1 MNVNEDYGFSTLGI
15 HAGEEADQYGAL
27 IPPIYQ
33 TSTFSFKT
41 TDDAAA
47 ACDNLEKGFA
57 YSRITN
63 PSLDFF
69 ERKLATLE
77 RGAGA
82 VAFAS
87 GVGAISAGFLTVL
100 SSGDHIVASKAAYSA
115 THHLLTSLLPR
126 MGITS
131 TLVDTSNL
139 KAVEEAIEPNTKL
152 IYFETPANPTMLL
165 TDIEGIVAIAKANK
179 LMTAVDN
186 TFASPYVTNPLDFG
200 VDYVVQSCT
209 KYICGHGDVIAGA
222 LISKNTELLKEF
234 RLEGLMHIGAV
245 MAPNTAFLLTRGLK
259 TLEIRMQRHISNAQ
273 KLAEFLETQ
282 DNIIKVN
289 YPGLPSNPQYEL
301 AKRQMNGGGG
311 VITFEVAG
319 GIEGGKAFMNSLKL
333 CKIAVSLGDCETL
346 IEQPASMTH
355 TMVSPEDRL
364 AADITDGLI
373 RISVGLENIDDII
386 ADIKQALEK
395 GKSLIPSVY

>member
-1 MNVNEDYGFSTLGI
+1 MNVNKDYGFSTLGI

-47 ACDNLEKGFA
+47 ACDHLEKGFA

-69 ERKLATLE
+69 ERKLAALE
-77 RGAGA
+77 HGAGA

-126 MGITS
+126 LGITS

-139 KAVEEAIEPNTKL
+139 KAVEAAIKPNTKL

-222 LISKNTELLKEF
+222 LITKNTELLKDF

-273 KLAEFLETQ
+273 KLAEFLESQ
-282 DNIIKVN
+282 ENIVKVN

-319 GIEGGKAFMNSLKL
+319 GLEGGKAFMNSLNL

-355 TMVSPEDRL
+355 TMVSPKDRL
-364 AADITDGLI
+364 SADITDGLI

-386 ADIKQALEK
+386 GDIKQALEK
-395 GKSLIPSVY
+395 GKLSIKN